1 MLEAIKLTEKYTK
14 TMKKGSDENIVIQLG
29 RQDREIVVA
38 THFPCTLLSD
48 GDSLILSCES
58 ERVEAA
64 HDLSE
69 RIIHSRHKY
78 SVFYIDTEG
87 GENTKTKTLFRNS
100 ALKQFKYLCIYAER
114 GVTVEEALKRDGRF
128 IDDLGNFTLSDNNEP
143 NSITE
148 RTQKVDSLDQKRLKL
163 RLPRKR
169 ISKETQASNAELKLS
184 KVLGGHQGVISARTV
199 VEKNDR
205 SDDIEKIY
213 EILRQQFPRLKELM
227 ESRFPGDS
235 YQQTLSLRKDD
246 FGKIQQSFC
255 EVHRIRK
262 LLKLGESV
270 CKVIIPNVCVGT
282 GFVLFDNFILSNA
295 HLFQPCHNGQSLME
309 GVEVFILFNYE
320 DPEPHNN
327 YDVFQ
332 LAHTNIFFCND
343 KLDYAILELNPE
355 GQKFNQTRE
364 AKKVKVPPGLLKH
377 FGPMPLNGEACLIG
391 HPEGGVKKMD
401 PTCIIEKEKRKQAV
415 NDHINL
421 KTEDFIIHLIRS
433 TIKAQGIENIM
444 MADNVITYDTF
455 MYHGS
460 SGSPVFD
467 AHGRVCGL
475 HTGGYIYD
483 KSSVIEF
490 AQPVLSVFEH
500 FVKKLR
506 EIRQDA
512 LLKRLKK
519 EAKGNQYLKKVFS
532 PRTTDTDEGSDSEES
547 METE

>member
-1 MLEAIKLTEKYTK
+1 MKPAGEDTESHRAGKHSPSSFSSNLPAPFSRATRLK
-14 TMKKGSDENIVIQLG
+14 VRHRSSVFAHECSHQKQT
-29 RQDREIVVA
+29 DREKHQGFHLTRETCQILFVHVVDQNFDQILIVKQ
-38 THFPCTLLSD
+38 
-48 GDSLILSCES
+48 
-58 ERVEAA
+58 
-64 HDLSE
+64 
-69 RIIHSRHKY
+69 IIHSRHKY

-148 RTQKVDSLDQKRLKL
+148 RTQKVDSLDQKRLK
-163 RLPRKR
+163 
-169 ISKETQASNAELKLS
+169 
-184 KVLGGHQGVISARTV
+184 TV

-205 SDDIEKIY
+205 SDDIEEIY
-213 EILRQQFPRLKELM
+213 EILCRQFPRLKELM

-235 YQQTLSLRKDD
+235 YQQTLSLRNDD

-320 DPEPHNN
+320 DPEPHTN

-355 GQKFNQTRE
+355 
-364 AKKVKVPPGLLKH
+364 VKVPPGLLKH

-475 HTGGYIYD
+475 HMGGYIYD
-483 KSSVIEF
+483 KGSVIEF

-512 LLKRLKK
+512 LLKKLKK
-519 EAKGNQYLKKVFS
+519 EAKGNQYLKKVLS
-532 PRTTDTDEGSDSEES
+532 PRTTDTDECSDSEES

>member
-1 MLEAIKLTEKYTK
+1 MKPAGEDTESHRAGKHSPSSFSSNLPAPFSRATRLK
-14 TMKKGSDENIVIQLG
+14 VRHRSSVFAHECSHQKETCQILFVHVVDQNFDQILIVKQ
-29 RQDREIVVA
+29 
-38 THFPCTLLSD
+38 
-48 GDSLILSCES
+48 
-58 ERVEAA
+58 VEAA
-64 HDLSE
+64 HDQSE

-169 ISKETQASNAELKLS
+169 ISKETQAK
-184 KVLGGHQGVISARTV
+184 
-199 VEKNDR
+199 
-205 SDDIEKIY
+205 
-213 EILRQQFPRLKELM
+213 LM

-235 YQQTLSLRKDD
+235 YQQTLSLRNDD

-320 DPEPHNN
+320 DPEPHTN

-332 LAHTNIFFCND
+332 
-343 KLDYAILELNPE
+343 
-355 GQKFNQTRE
+355 E

-475 HTGGYIYD
+475 HMGGYIYD
-483 KSSVIEF
+483 KGSVIEF
-490 AQPVLSVFEH
+490 AQPVLSITDRVMVMLPWLLQFRYQEVFH
-500 FVKKLR
+500 PASVSVTVGHKGVK
-506 EIRQDA
+506 
-512 LLKRLKK
+512 
-519 EAKGNQYLKKVFS
+519 
-532 PRTTDTDEGSDSEES
+532 
-547 METE
+547 